1 MKLKFVMFSILKSF
15 TRLALIIF
23 VIAGIVAMVAGP
35 QRMQAMAQQVHT
47 EISQAIDSQI
57 DDPVALRGQLRE
69 LESEYPKKI
78 SQVRNDLAD
87 LNGQINQLEREKAV
101 AERVVELANRDAEGF
116 SEALSQTSQSISS
129 RARTAS
135 THYVSSA
142 SMSRT
147 RARAA
152 QAQNVA
158 LTYAER
164 AQEATR
170 ELGYLYQQA
179 ERMEELLAQLE
190 SERAQFQA
198 QLLQLERQV
207 DAVARNERLIKLMEK
222 RNRTIENMSRYEAGS
237 LEHLQGRLDTIRNRQ
252 EAELE
257 VLSNNQA
264 TVSYEDR
271 AKLEMNGS
279 NVQLEN
285 LILDLPEPAPIE
297 MGARF

>member
-1 MKLKFVMFSILKSF
+1 MKLKLVMFSILKSF

-57 DDPVALRGQLRE
+57 DDPVALRSQLRE

-78 SQVRNDLAD
+78 SQVRNDLAE
-87 LNGQINQLEREKAV
+87 LNGQIQLLEREKAV

-116 SEALSQTSQSISS
+116 SVALSQSSQSISS

-142 SMSRT
+142 ALSRT

-207 DAVARNERLIKLMEK
+207 DAVARNERLINLMEK
-222 RNRTIENMSRYEAGS
+222 RNRTIEQMSRYEAGS
-237 LEHLQGRLDTIRNRQ
+237 LENLQGRLDSIRNRQ

-257 VLSNNQA
+257 VLSNAQNS
-264 TVSYEDR
+264 VSYEDR
-271 AKLEMNGS
+271 AKLEMNGMQIPLQDLS
-279 NVQLEN
+279 QE
-285 LILDLPEPAPIE
+285 LPESAPIE
-297 MGARF
+297 IGTRF

>member
-1 MKLKFVMFSILKSF
+1 MKLKLVMFSILKSF

-57 DDPVALRGQLRE
+57 DDPVALRSQLRE

-78 SQVRNDLAD
+78 SQVRNDLAE
-87 LNGQINQLEREKAV
+87 LNGQIQLLEREKAV

-116 SEALSQTSQSISS
+116 SVALSQSSQSISS

-142 SMSRT
+142 ALSRT

-207 DAVARNERLIKLMEK
+207 DAVARNERLINLMEK
-222 RNRTIENMSRYEAGS
+222 RNRTIEQMSRYEAGS
-237 LEHLQGRLDTIRNRQ
+237 LENLQARLDSIRNRQ

-257 VLSNNQA
+257 VLSNAQNS
-264 TVSYEDR
+264 VSYEDR
-271 AKLEMNGS
+271 AKLEMNGMPMPLQDLS
-279 NVQLEN
+279 QE
-285 LILDLPEPAPIE
+285 LPESAPIE
-297 MGARF
+297 IGTRF